1 MSGSIIGVS
10 CYFYNKSGEKKLK
23 GAILLKDFSKLET
36 FLVVVRERSF
46 SKASS
51 KLGVSQPAVTQQI
64 KYLEKYLDTKLVDRK
79 KSGIKLTSSG
89 EELYTVAVELE
100 QAVIQAENKIL
111 KILNKDI
118 TFNLGASFT
127 IGNYIIPGEC
137 LRDLKDTIQND
148 VKLTVDVSSNI
159 IEKIKDR
166 SIELGLIEAPIFDE
180 NLVYRK
186 WLDDELVLFSNTPLP
201 RVVNMEDLYGFDWIC
216 REQGSHTRQIVQ
228 ETFQDLGV
236 VCKDFNIISEVGNST
251 ALLNTVL
258 RSKQNLERPTVSIIS
273 KYVIAQDVTN
283 KRLFKSTIK
292 GVSMDRSLYVVYNKS
307 NKGNPYVVSATD
319 LILSGKC

>member
-1 MSGSIIGVS
+1 M
-10 CYFYNKSGEKKLK
+10 
-23 GAILLKDFSKLET
+23 LKDFSKLET

-79 KSGIKLTSSG
+79 KSGIRLTSSG
-89 EELYTVAVELE
+89 EELYQVAVELE
-100 QAVIQAENKIL
+100 QAVIHAENKIL

-127 IGNYIIPGEC
+127 IGNYILPGEC
-137 LRDLKDTIQND
+137 MRDLKETIGND
-148 VKLTVDVSSNI
+148 VKLTIEVSSI
-159 IEKIKDR
+159 IVEKLKDR
-166 SIELGLIEAPIFDE
+166 SIDFGLIEAPIFDE
-180 NLVYRK
+180 DITYRK

-201 RVVNMEDLYGFDWIC
+201 RVVNMEELYNFDWVC
-216 REQGSHTRQIVQ
+216 REQGSHTRKIVQ
-228 ETFQDLGV
+228 ETFQELGV
-236 VCKDFNIISEVGNST
+236 TCKDFNVISEVGNST

-273 KYVIAQDVTN
+273 KYVIAQDVSN
-283 KRLFKSTIK
+283 KKLFKAQIK
-292 GVSMDRSLYVVYNKS
+292 GISMDRSLYVAYNKS
-307 NKGNPYVVSATD
+307 NKSNPYITAATD